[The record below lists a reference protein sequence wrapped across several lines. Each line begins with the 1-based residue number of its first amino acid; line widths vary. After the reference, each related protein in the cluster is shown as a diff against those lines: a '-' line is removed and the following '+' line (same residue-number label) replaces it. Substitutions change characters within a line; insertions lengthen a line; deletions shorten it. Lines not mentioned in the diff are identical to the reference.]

1 MRWMR
6 VASIATLAMVATCGD
21 GPVAPPPPPVS
32 GTVTVRLTTPHA
44 DDRALIIRVTGPN
57 MSAVVAANASLVMH
71 MRAETNA
78 FGAALF
84 GNLTNGSAVLRFTIP
99 DVSKLGQYA
108 GTVIEVADDG
118 NAVREALDGYALV
131 LTVAD

>member
-1 MRWMR
+1 MRWTR
-6 VASIATLAMVATCGD
+6 VASIAMLALVATCGD

-44 DDRALIIRVTGPN
+44 DDSAIILRLTGPN
-57 MSAVVAANASLVMH
+57 MTAVVAGNTSLVMH

-84 GNLTNGSAVLRFTIP
+84 GNLANGSAVVRFTIP

-118 NAVREALDGYALV
+118 NVVREVLDGYALV
-131 LTVAD
+131 LTVPD